1 MTVIV
6 PPNTSMRSAQRAAD
20 LLSEVRDPGLGLE
33 HEIQG
38 AGAAVRAQG
47 ELAGGADRQHVG
59 LLQRHHSR
67 RDSHRERDGRRAAV
81 HQFHGPL
88 ARLAHAQRS
97 KRHFLVGRVRHFHL
111 QRRMAVSDV
120 RGDGESRAGDLDGQC
135 GNAPEEGQKD
145 QEFSQEFVSE
155 NSCTIELHNP
165 PPPPPPP
172 RKKNKKNKTK
182 QNKKNTHTKIS
193 TTINKQAN
201 KRGQGE
207 DTNKHLYDVRIT
219 RDDADRDSNTTKRS
233 EFL

>member
-67 RDSHRERDGRRAAV
+67 RDGHRERDGRRAAV

-155 NSCTIELHNP
+155 NSCTIELHIP
-165 PPPPPPP
+165 P
-172 RKKNKKNKTK
+172 KN
-182 QNKKNTHTKIS
+182 TKIS

-207 DTNKHLYDVRIT
+207 DTNIRAEIGLT
-219 RDDADRDSNTTKRS
+219 EA
-233 EFL
+233 